1 MFVNPVNGLI
11 FYKAIKKSLLGYSTI
26 PVSTAYF
33 LNIGIQ
39 LHLVVARSDLPRA
52 LHIVC
57 TEDSKEQI
65 YDVQLALPGES
76 QVTRIRKKKVF
87 YISTLTWLLP
97 IVYMFFFFHPKFG
110 HGGSFWVDEY
120 LCFHRFP
127 ANLTHIF
134 SARHVLETSIFWL
147 FSLFSLSGC
156 SRK

>member
-87 YISTLTWLLP
+87 YISTLT
-97 IVYMFFFFHPKFG
+97 
-110 HGGSFWVDEY
+110 
-120 LCFHRFP
+120 
-127 ANLTHIF
+127 
-134 SARHVLETSIFWL
+134 
-147 FSLFSLSGC
+147 
-156 SRK
+156 